1 MFFFV
6 FSLFVNV
13 DGKMKSCCIFTTR
26 YKKGLKMRLYLYKS
40 AVFSKIGYFTKFTAH
55 GEKRSFLFGTFY
67 ALFENKTRSI

>member
-13 DGKMKSCCIFTTR
+13 DGKMNTHLIFTTR

-40 AVFSKIGYFTKFTAH
+40 AVFSKNGYFTEFTAIE
-55 GEKRSFLFGTFY
+55 EKRSFLFGTFY
-67 ALFENKTRSI
+67 AVFRNKTRII